1 MIQLLERIF
10 WKLNNL
16 LIDQK
21 FPSPKIYSKG
31 VISMN
36 QQLCLNDIVPGQH
49 AVVRSLNTKGSMRRR
64 LLDIGLIENTD
75 VECLGRSP
83 GGDPSAF
90 LIRGA
95 VIAIRSEDC
104 QNILIKA

>member
-1 MIQLLERIF
+1 M
-10 WKLNNL
+10 NNQ
-16 LIDQK
+16 I
-21 FPSPKIYSKG
+21 
-31 VISMN
+31 
-36 QQLCLNDIVPGQH
+36 CLNDIKPGQR
-49 AVVRSLNTKGSMRRR
+49 AVVSALRSSGSMRRR
-64 LLDIGLIENTD
+64 LLDIGLIAGTE

-104 QNILIKA
+104 RDILIRAQ